1 LIHDSKDTFRAGF
14 KSIPTKEILIPEI
27 TKYQGFLK
35 DNMAMADMLLTELY
49 SNFAAMSENIQGQAY
64 WDNNKRISNDLFQI
78 HFNMSISI
86 AKEVTFFDT
95 LDQHIQ
101 EIHETYEKKS
111 NGNRG
116 RAAKK
121 TIYHEVDNENTKAFT
136 GKVKDVAAKITGLKQ
151 KVQLLQDAINDIWGK
166 APHLS

>member
-1 LIHDSKDTFRAGF
+1 
-14 KSIPTKEILIPEI
+14 
-27 TKYQGFLK
+27 
-35 DNMAMADMLLTELY
+35 
-49 SNFAAMSENIQGQAY
+49 MSENIQGQAY

-101 EIHETYEKKS
+101 DIHESYEKKS
-111 NGNRG
+111 GNRG
-116 RAAKK
+116 RIAKQV
-121 TIYHEVDNENTKAFT
+121 TYHEVDNENTQAFT
-136 GKVKDVAAKITGLKQ
+136 AKVKDVSAKITGLKQ

>member
-1 LIHDSKDTFRAGF
+1 MIHDSKDAFRAGF
-14 KSIPTKEILIPEI
+14 KSIPPKETLVPEI
-27 TKYQGFLK
+27 VKYQGFLK

-101 EIHETYEKKS
+101 DIHESYEKKS
-111 NGNRG
+111 GNRG
-116 RAAKK
+116 RIAKQV
-121 TIYHEVDNENTKAFT
+121 TYHEVDNENTQAFT
-136 GKVKDVAAKITGLKQ
+136 AKVKDVSAKITGLKQ